1 MSVIFFMAEF
11 VLISKKSYTFAL
23 HKCVHKKNIN
33 YMKTLFR
40 LFIASVIAILPL
52 VGCEQPN
59 EQVKMPTIEIVAVST
74 TDTTISF
81 AVSTTNATEWC
92 AYMLYDGDI
101 ITAETVLSE
110 GTPIPASGVVEVN
123 GLKSET
129 TYYVVAAARNAA
141 GEVLSNTLTMST
153 KVQGDNGGD
162 DDNGGGNDN
171 GGNDDDFELPE
182 IDGVENIVIEKTKD
196 GRWYEQYNYY
206 VTFVRDNGDRIILDF
221 YTLDETMS
229 QYLPYGQYTFAT
241 NYQPYTI
248 HSESSGYIPAGNN
261 ADGEGYLFTDGYV
274 SVDVVGGYYA
284 IYMMLTYN
292 ENGTEKTIQGYYNG
306 ILSGASVPK
315 GDDEGAKELV
325 EVLEVGTTSFR
336 FRINAEEGQYWR
348 CSVVDK
354 RVYDQTQSNP
364 GAWVVTYG
372 FMLSGTLE
380 FNWED
385 GKECEYIPGYMMNV
399 SSSTDYL
406 ILAAL
411 MDYSEGQ
418 ENSLLGGVEV
428 VQVRTNAEAAGTG
441 SVDMTIKEIGVN
453 DVTLDCIFGDD
464 VWCCYVAMME
474 TSNLQEVKDGK
485 YAMAGY
491 DSFEECMLSLIPGLS
506 HDFMRQFLT
515 SQYDYKWDGLKYG
528 TSYTPCIK
536 VVDMNNGARYIEL
549 EPFTTK

>member
-1 MSVIFFMAEF
+1 MS
-11 VLISKKSYTFAL
+11 K
-23 HKCVHKKNIN
+23 
-33 YMKTLFR
+33 LFR
-40 LFIASVIAILPL
+40 LFAITLTSVLAFVACESL
-52 VGCEQPN
+52 VN
-59 EQVKMPTIEIVAVST
+59 EGVTKPTIEIVEVSAT
-74 TDTTISF
+74 STSISF
-81 AVSTTNATEWC
+81 AVSSTNASEC
-92 AYMLYDGDI
+92 RYMLYDGDI
-101 ITAETVLSE
+101 ISAEKVLADGTAMEK
-110 GTPIPASGVVEVN
+110 SGVVEVK
-123 GLKSET
+123 GLKSDT

-141 GEVLSNTLTMST
+141 GDVLSNTLIVKT
-153 KVQGDNGGD
+153 KAGGNNNDN
-162 DDNGGGNDN
+162 DDNGGKDDN
-171 GGNDDDFELPE
+171 FELPE
-182 IDGVENIVIEKTKD
+182 IDGVENIVITKTKD
-196 GRWYEQYNYY
+196 GRWYEPYNYY
-206 VTFVRDNGDRIILDF
+206 VTFVCDNGDRIILDF

-229 QYLPYGQYTFAT
+229 QYFPYGQYTFAT

-248 HSESSGYIPAGNN
+248 HSESSGYIPAGSN

-284 IYMMLTYN
+284 IYMMLTYD
-292 ENGTEKTIQGYYNG
+292 ENGTSKTIQGYYNG
-306 ILSGASVPK
+306 VLSGASVPE
-315 GDDEGAKELV
+315 GDDEGSEELI
-325 EVLEVGTTSFR
+325 EVLEVGTTSFK

-380 FNWED
+380 FNWEN

-411 MDYSEGQ
+411 MDYSDGQ

-453 DVTLDCIFGDD
+453 DVTFDCVFGDD

-474 TSNLQEVKDGK
+474 TSNLQEIKDGK

-491 DSFEECMLSLIPGLS
+491 DSYEECMLSLVPGLS
-506 HDFMRQFLT
+506 HDFMRQFLG
-515 SQYDYKWDGLKYG
+515 SQYDYKWENLKYG

-549 EPFTTK
+549 DPFTTK

>member
-1 MSVIFFMAEF
+1 MS
-11 VLISKKSYTFAL
+11 K
-23 HKCVHKKNIN
+23 
-33 YMKTLFR
+33 LFR
-40 LFIASVIAILPL
+40 LFAITLTAVL
-52 VGCEQPN
+52 AFTACEKVGGDTAQ
-59 EQVKMPTIEIVAVST
+59 PTIEIVAVSA
-74 TDTTISF
+74 TDTTFSF
-81 AVSTTNATEWC
+81 AVTTTDAKEC
-92 AYMLYDGDI
+92 AYVLYDGDI
-101 ITAETVLSE
+101 ISADRVLSE
-110 GTPIPASGVVEVN
+110 GTAIDASGVVEVKN
-123 GLKSET
+123 LKADT
-129 TYYVVAAARNAA
+129 AYYLVAAVRNNA
-141 GEVLSNTLTMST
+141 GVALSNTLTFKT
-153 KVQGDNGGD
+153 KTQGENSGSDDNGGNN
-162 DDNGGGNDN
+162 DNGGGNDDN
-171 GGNDDDFELPE
+171 FALPE
-182 IDGVENIVIEKTKD
+182 IEGVENIVIEKTKD
-196 GRWYEQYNYY
+196 GRWYEPYNYY

-229 QYLPYGQYTFAT
+229 QYFPYGEYRFAT
-241 NYQPYTI
+241 NYYPYTI
-248 HSESSGYIPAGNN
+248 HSESSGYVPAGSS
-261 ADGEGYLFTDGYV
+261 ADGEGYNFTDGYV
-274 SVDVVGGYYA
+274 TVDVVNGYYA
-284 IYMMLTYN
+284 IYMLLTYD
-292 ENGTEKTIQGYYNG
+292 ENGTSKSIQGFYNG

-315 GDDEGAKELV
+315 GDDEGAKELI
-325 EVLEVGTTSFR
+325 EVLEVGSTSFR

-385 GKECEYIPGYMMNV
+385 GKECEYIPGYMMSV
-399 SSSTDYL
+399 SSSTDY
-406 ILAAL
+406 IIMAAL

-441 SVDMTIKEIGVN
+441 SVDMTIKEIGAN

-485 YAMAGY
+485 YLQVGY
-491 DSFEECMLSLIPGLS
+491 ESYEECMLSLIPGLS
-506 HDFMRQFLT
+506 HDFMRQFLE
-515 SQYDYKWDGLKYG
+515 SQYGYKWDGLKYG

-536 VVDMNNGARYIEL
+536 VVDMNNGARFIEL

>member
-1 MSVIFFMAEF
+1 MV
-11 VLISKKSYTFAL
+11 KKLYLCIIQVCSQ
-23 HKCVHKKNIN
+23 KNIN

-40 LFIASVIAILPL
+40 LFIASVIAIVPL

-101 ITAETVLSE
+101 ISAETVLNE

-141 GEVLSNTLTMST
+141 GEVLSNTLTMTT
-153 KVQGDNGGD
+153 KAQGDNGGD

-428 VQVRTNAEAAGTG
+428 VQVHTNAEAAGTG

-453 DVTLDCIFGDD
+453 DITLDCIFGDD

-515 SQYDYKWDGLKYG
+515 SQYDYKWEGLKYG

>member
-1 MSVIFFMAEF
+1 MCSQKF
-11 VLISKKSYTFAL
+11 
-23 HKCVHKKNIN
+23 IN
-33 YMKTLFR
+33 YMKHLFR
-40 LFIASVIAILPL
+40 LFVAAIVAVLPL

-59 EQVKMPTIEIVAVST
+59 EQVKMPTIEIVSVST
-74 TDTTISF
+74 TSNTISF
-81 AVSTTNATEWC
+81 AVSTTNATEC

-101 ITAETVLSE
+101 ITAETVLSD
-110 GTPIPASGVVEVN
+110 GTPIPASGVVEVR

-129 TYYVVAAARNAA
+129 TYYVIAAARNAA
-141 GEVLSNTLTMST
+141 GETLSNTLTMTT
-153 KVQGDNGGD
+153 KAQG
-162 DDNGGGNDN
+162 DN
-171 GGNDDDFELPE
+171 GGNDDNGDNGGNDGGFELPDIE
-182 IDGVENIVIEKTKD
+182 GVENIVIEKTKD
-196 GRWYEQYNYY
+196 GRWYEPYNYY

-229 QYLPYGQYTFAT
+229 QYFPYGQYTFAT

-248 HSESSGYIPAGNN
+248 HSESSGYIPAGSN

-284 IYMMLTYN
+284 IYMMLTYD
-292 ENGTEKTIQGYYNG
+292 ENGTSKTIQGYYNG

-315 GDDEGAKELV
+315 GDDEGAKPLI
-325 EVLEVGTTSFR
+325 EVLGVGSTSFQ

-354 RVYDQTQSNP
+354 RVYDQTSSNP

-372 FMLSGTLE
+372 FMLSGTLD
-380 FNWED
+380 FNWEN
-385 GKECEYIPGYMMNV
+385 GKECQYIPGYMMNV

-428 VQVRTNAEAAGTG
+428 VQVHTNAEAAGTG
-441 SVDMTIKEIGVN
+441 SVDMTITEVGVN
-453 DVTLDCIFGDD
+453 EVTLDCIFGDD

-474 TSNLQEVKDGK
+474 TANLQEIKDGK

-491 DSFEECMLSLIPGLS
+491 DSYEECMLSLIPGLS
-506 HDFMRQFLT
+506 HDFMRQFMS
-515 SQYDYKWDGLKYG
+515 SQYGYIWDGLKYG

-536 VVDMNNGARYIEL
+536 VVDMDNGAKFIEL
-549 EPFTTK
+549 DPFTTK

>member
-1 MSVIFFMAEF
+1 MKNLFKLFTVALLSV
-11 VLISKKSYTFAL
+11 LSL
-23 HKCVHKKNIN
+23 
-33 YMKTLFR
+33 
-40 LFIASVIAILPL
+40 AS
-52 VGCEQPN
+52 CELN
-59 EQVKMPTIEIVAVST
+59 DEVVAPTIEIVAV
-74 TDTTISF
+74 DTTSTSISF
-81 AVSTTNATEWC
+81 AVSTTNASEC
-92 AYMLYDGDI
+92 AYILYDGDTVSAEMI
-101 ITAETVLSE
+101 FTQGTAI
-110 GTPIPASGVVEVN
+110 GKSGVVEVTK
-123 GLKSET
+123 LTPET
-129 TYYVVAAARNAA
+129 TYYVAAAARNAS
-141 GEVLSNTLTMST
+141 GEVLSNTLTMKT
-153 KVQGDNGGD
+153 KASSNSGGNEDEDKD
-162 DDNGGGNDN
+162 DDEDDGNK
-171 GGNDDDFELPE
+171 DDDFELPE

-196 GRWYEQYNYY
+196 GRWYEPYNYY

-229 QYLPYGQYTFAT
+229 QYFPYGQYTFAT

-248 HSESSGYIPAGNN
+248 HSESSGYIPAGSN

-284 IYMMLTYN
+284 IYMMLTYD
-292 ENGTEKTIQGYYNG
+292 ENGTSKTIQGYYNG

-315 GDDEGAKELV
+315 GDDEGAKPLI
-325 EVLEVGTTSFR
+325 EVLNVGTTSFK

-354 RVYDQTQSNP
+354 RVYDQTSSNP

-380 FNWED
+380 FNWEN
-385 GKECEYIPGYMMNV
+385 GKDCEYIPGYMMNV

-418 ENSLLGGVEV
+418 ENSLLGGVDI

-453 DVTLDCIFGDD
+453 DVTFDCVFDDD

-474 TSNLQEVKDGK
+474 TSNLQEIKEGK
-485 YAMAGY
+485 YAIAGY
-491 DSFEECMLSLIPGLS
+491 DSYEECMLSLIPGLS
-506 HDFMRQFLT
+506 HDFMRQFLA
-515 SQYDYKWDGLKYG
+515 SQYDYKWDALKYG

-536 VVDMNNGARYIEL
+536 VVDMNNGSKFIEL